1 MIQNDEEK
9 SWMLPMLEF
18 RNEIA
23 GDWKT
28 DRERRDFRRKD
39 GRLTWHNGRLV
50 HGPYTKATREY
61 FLRRLLEVEKL
72 VHEIGPQEI
81 KEIPLITMEELSVIR
96 QIWLDEKHEFDDAL
110 PKIYEEVTGK
120 IYNDNII
127 SKNKY
132 FGAFELKVLNNICK
146 ELYPE
151 EQLLAEMQCALLD
164 IEAKAAAI
172 SNKKN
177 VIVNFEKEIK
187 KAFYRDEADAK
198 QLAEERNARN
208 EDYNDGLYSFME

>member
-1 MIQNDEEK
+1 M
-9 SWMLPMLEF
+9 
-18 RNEIA
+18 
-23 GDWKT
+23 
-28 DRERRDFRRKD
+28 
-39 GRLTWHNGRLV
+39 V

-81 KEIPLITMEELSVIR
+81 KEVPLITMEELSVIR

>member
-1 MIQNDEEK
+1 MK
-9 SWMLPMLEF
+9 S
-18 RNEIA
+18 
-23 GDWKT
+23 
-28 DRERRDFRRKD
+28 
-39 GRLTWHNGRLV
+39 
-50 HGPYTKATREY
+50 
-61 FLRRLLEVEKL
+61 
-72 VHEIGPQEI
+72 GPQEI

-151 EQLLAEMQCALLD
+151 EQLHC
-164 IEAKAAAI
+164 
-172 SNKKN
+172 
-177 VIVNFEKEIK
+177 
-187 KAFYRDEADAK
+187 
-198 QLAEERNARN
+198 RNAVCIA
-208 EDYNDGLYSFME
+208 

>member
-1 MIQNDEEK
+1 M
-9 SWMLPMLEF
+9 
-18 RNEIA
+18 A
-23 GDWKT
+23 
-28 DRERRDFRRKD
+28 
-39 GRLTWHNGRLV
+39 
-50 HGPYTKATREY
+50 
-61 FLRRLLEVEKL
+61 
-72 VHEIGPQEI
+72 GPQPRMVIDYERSQDNWEVI
-81 KEIPLITMEELSVIR
+81 QGNTDKLIS
-96 QIWLDEKHEFDDAL
+96 DFS